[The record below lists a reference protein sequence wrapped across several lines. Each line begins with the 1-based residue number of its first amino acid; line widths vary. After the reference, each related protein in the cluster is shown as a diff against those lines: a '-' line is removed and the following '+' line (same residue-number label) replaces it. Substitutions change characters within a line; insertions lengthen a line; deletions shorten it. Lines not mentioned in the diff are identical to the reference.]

1 MTKKFKKLFKL
12 FAIFILIIIIL
23 LLIKTYQYVST
34 GYNMYKVALE
44 NKSIEQMINEIESQE
59 NYTKLED
66 VKKIYLDA
74 VIAVEDHRFYE
85 HKGIDIFAIM
95 SAIALDFANNKAIS
109 GGSTITQQLCKNVY
123 FTQERK
129 IERKIAEIFMAHKL
143 EENISKDKILEL
155 YINAI
160 FYGNGYYNIKSA
172 SIGYF
177 GVEPINL
184 TDYQATMLAGIPN
197 APSLYN
203 PKNSLELAQKR
214 QKQVLYSMVKYNY
227 ITEEQRDMILN
238 EDIDL
243 SMYQ

>member
-1 MTKKFKKLFKL
+1 
-12 FAIFILIIIIL
+12 
-23 LLIKTYQYVST
+23 
-34 GYNMYKVALE
+34 
-44 NKSIEQMINEIESQE
+44 
-59 NYTKLED
+59 
-66 VKKIYLDA
+66 
-74 VIAVEDHRFYE
+74 
-85 HKGIDIFAIM
+85 
-95 SAIALDFANNKAIS
+95 
-109 GGSTITQQLCKNVY
+109 
-123 FTQERK
+123 
-129 IERKIAEIFMAHKL
+129 MAHKL